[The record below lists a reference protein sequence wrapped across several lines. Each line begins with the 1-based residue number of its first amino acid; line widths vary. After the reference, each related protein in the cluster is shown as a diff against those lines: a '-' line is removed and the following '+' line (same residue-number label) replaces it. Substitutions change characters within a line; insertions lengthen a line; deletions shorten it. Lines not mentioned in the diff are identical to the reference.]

1 MTDETRQSLPAL
13 ILAVGGLLI
22 AALVT
27 LLLFWAGMKDA
38 HDVLA
43 VAGVFTG
50 ITGTLVGTFLGVH
63 VGAAGRI
70 KLQAER
76 DNAMAMLSAD
86 QQDKVHE
93 RMKSALR

>member
-1 MTDETRQSLPAL
+1 MKPGKVLPAL

-27 LLLFWAGMKDA
+27 LLLFRAGMKDA
-38 HDVLA
+38 HDVIA

-63 VGAAGRI
+63 VGAAGRM

-76 DNAMAMLSAD
+76 DTAMAMLSPDD
-86 QQDKVHE
+86 QKEVAEKV
-93 RMKSALR
+93 KSRLR